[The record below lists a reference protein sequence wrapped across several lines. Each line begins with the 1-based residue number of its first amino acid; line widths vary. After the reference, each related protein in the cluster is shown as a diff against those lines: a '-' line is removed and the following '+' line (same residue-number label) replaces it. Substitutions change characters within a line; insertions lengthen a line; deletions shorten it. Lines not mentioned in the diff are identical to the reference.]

1 MKAVIQRVKSASVT
15 VDSKIVSQIGR
26 GLLVLVGVSRDD
38 TPEDAEKIANRIL
51 RLKLWEDAETQAP
64 WKTNVTELRVAEA
77 EAAVSPTGAR
87 GGQVLCVSQFT
98 LYAIVK
104 KGAKPDFHRAAK
116 GDVARELYAKV
127 MDLVA
132 QGMPNGKDDVK
143 DGVFGAMMDVA
154 LVNDGPVTIEVDSR
168 S

>member
-15 VDSKIVSQIGR
+15 VDNQLISQIGR

-38 TPEDAEKIANRIL
+38 TVEDAEKIASRIL
-51 RLKLWEDAETQAP
+51 RLKLWEDAETKAP
-64 WKTNVTELRVAEA
+64 WKTNVAELKFPETETLT
-77 EAAVSPTGAR
+77 SH
-87 GGQVLCVSQFT
+87 GQVLCVSQFT
-98 LYAIVK
+98 LYANIK

-116 GDVARELYAKV
+116 GDIARELYAKV
-127 MDLVA
+127 LDLVA
-132 QGMPNGKDDVK
+132 AGMPNGKDDVK

-168 S
+168 A